1 MNLPMFGKPAPE
13 KKTKAVV
20 FSAEVNGVKL
30 TAPDQDSLM
39 KMVTAAQGLGT
50 PTTNKPKPTAAKPG
64 PQPVPQPAA
73 TPGAKKWNAEEL
85 KAALDKDFHAAIV
98 SVVSQELGL
107 KSLKETFE
115 GISSVMQMTYGLA
128 QGNAIAQTLNAH
140 NIEPTSANIEEFRG
154 FLSARPQNEQMP
166 TPENLVKVA
175 KEAVDNKWLDVRA
188 TPDAEVKLDAQGNP
202 LKALPAGTEQT
213 TKPGA
218 NVLEGKFPARG
229 LETQPGADADADKNT
244 GSEVKEIETWV
255 DETPV
260 EEIIATLQAA
270 SQGGD
275 QAST

>member
-1 MNLPMFGKPAPE
+1 MNLPMFSKAAPE
-13 KKTKAVV
+13 KKAKAAV

-50 PTTNKPKPTAAKPG
+50 PTTSKPKPTAAKPG
-64 PQPVPQPAA
+64 PQPVTQQAA
-73 TPGAKKWNAEEL
+73 PPSAKKWNSEEL
-85 KAALDKDFHAAIV
+85 KAALDKDFHGAIV

-115 GISSVMQMTYGLA
+115 GISNVMQMTYGLA

-175 KEAVDNKWLDVRA
+175 KDVVDNKWLDVRKA
-188 TPDAEVKLDAQGNP
+188 SDAEVKLDAQGKP
-202 LKALPAGTEQT
+202 IEAAPAGVKQT

-218 NVLEGKFPARG
+218 NVIEGTFPARG
-229 LETQPGADADADKNT
+229 LETQPGLRCRRRQGHRLRSQRDRRLGRWDAC
-244 GSEVKEIETWV
+244 
-255 DETPV
+255 
-260 EEIIATLQAA
+260 
-270 SQGGD
+270 
-275 QAST
+275 

>member
-1 MNLPMFGKPAPE
+1 MNLPMFGKAAPE
-13 KKTKAVV
+13 KKAKAAV

-30 TAPDQDSLM
+30 TAPDQESLS
-39 KMVTAAQGLGT
+39 KMIASVQGNPAPSTA
-50 PTTNKPKPTAAKPG
+50 KPKPTAAKPG
-64 PQPVPQPAA
+64 PQPVTQQAA
-73 TPGAKKWNAEEL
+73 PPSAKKWNAEEL
-85 KAALDKDFHAAIV
+85 KAALDKDFHGAIV

-115 GISSVMQMTYGLA
+115 GISNVMQMTYGLA

-166 TPENLVKVA
+166 TPENLLKVA
-175 KEAVDNKWLDVRA
+175 KEAVENKWLDIRKA
-188 TPDAEVKLDAQGNP
+188 PEVKLDAEGKP
-202 LKALPAGTEQT
+202 IEAPAGVKQT
-213 TKPGA
+213 TLPGA

-229 LETQPGADADADKNT
+229 LETQPGADGAVDKNT
-244 GSEVKEIETWV
+244 GSEVKEIESWV

-270 SQGGD
+270 SQGGE
-275 QAST
+275 QIA

>member
-13 KKTKAVV
+13 KKTKAQV
-20 FSAEVNGVKL
+20 FTAEVNGVKL
-30 TAPDQDSLM
+30 TAPDQDSLI
-39 KMVTAAQGLGT
+39 KMIATVQGNPAPTA
-50 PTTNKPKPTAAKPG
+50 NKPKPTAAKPG
-64 PQPVPQPAA
+64 PQPVPQPAV

-85 KAALDKDFHAAIV
+85 KAALDKDFHGAIV

-175 KEAVDNKWLDVRA
+175 KEAVENKWLEVKA
-188 TPDAEVKLDAQGNP
+188 APTAEVKLDAEGNP
-202 LKALPAGTEQT
+202 IEAPAGVKQT

-229 LETQPGADADADKNT
+229 LETQPGAEAGADKNT
-244 GSEVKEIETWV
+244 GTEVQEIETWV

-275 QAST
+275 QASA